1 MMMERYDNTLD
12 TGLLLYLKT
21 GHMLGVPAYMH
32 EKRALVMKRNELIRY
47 LSHTGTRLSQ
57 NMPGKM
63 VRILEET
70 KNLHVAA
77 SLLQACGLAIIKPI
91 SRYVRITC
99 SSLMITRLQQVDCQ
113 DFLSTSLQLSSYM
126 YIGLIFTDLMQ
137 LD

>member
-1 MMMERYDNTLD
+1 MQYFLGSVEHRAQVILYSLMMMERYDNTLD

-32 EKRALVMKRNELIRY
+32 EKRALVMKRNELIQY
-47 LSHTGTRLSQ
+47 LSHTGARLSQ

-77 SLLQACGLAIIKPI
+77 SLLQACGLAI
-91 SRYVRITC
+91 
-99 SSLMITRLQQVDCQ
+99 
-113 DFLSTSLQLSSYM
+113 
-126 YIGLIFTDLMQ
+126 DLM
-137 LD
+137 LIDVILWSRD